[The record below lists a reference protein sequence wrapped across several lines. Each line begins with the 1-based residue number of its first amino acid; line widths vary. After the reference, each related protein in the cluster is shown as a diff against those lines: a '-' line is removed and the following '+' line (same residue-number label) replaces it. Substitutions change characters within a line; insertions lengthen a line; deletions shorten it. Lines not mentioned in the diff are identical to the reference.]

1 MIELYPEAGE
11 RPEVDLSS
19 VVFDED
25 YVIPRR
31 DTIASGFQQGFEV
44 EPEILKRW
52 RNGESHA
59 IAAEF
64 VMHYYRSIG
73 YGGSVQ
79 IQMTGPHHDD
89 LAAVVV
95 RAKDTSG
102 EWISHTVWPAS
113 GRLCIEDNR

>member
-1 MIELYPEAGE
+1 MMKLYPEAGE

-19 VVFDED
+19 AVFAEG
-25 YVIPRR
+25 YSIPRR
-31 DTIASGFQQGFEV
+31 DTIASGYQKGFEV

-73 YGGSVQ
+73 YGSSVQ
-79 IQMTGPHHDD
+79 IQMTNPHHDD
-89 LAAVVV
+89 LLGVVV
-95 RAKDTSG
+95 HAKDTSG
-102 EWISHTVWPAS
+102 EWFSHTVWPS
-113 GRLCIEDNR
+113 TGVLCIEDNR